1 MASFLNILAAD
12 WLEVIASLS
21 GFICVYLTIKR
32 NIWCWPIGLLQVIL
46 YVVIF
51 YRVKLYSDVLLQS
64 IYIVMQIYGW
74 WFWVQGKRPDG
85 EMVIIGA
92 RPYLLLAWAAAT
104 VAGAGILGSI
114 MNNWT
119 DAALPWA
126 DAFITVAS
134 LVAQWLLSRRLLIN
148 WLFWIAVDLVAIGT
162 YWAKS
167 LIPTTILYGA
177 FLIMAISGLMIWTR
191 NYREQALARG

>member
-1 MASFLNILAAD
+1 MTSFLHVLAAH
-12 WLEVIASLS
+12 WLELIASLS
-21 GFICVYLTIKR
+21 GFICVYMTIKR
-32 NIWCWPIGLLQVIL
+32 SIWCWPIGLLQVTL

-51 YRVKLYSDVLLQS
+51 YRVKLYSDVLLQT

-74 WFWVQGKRPDG
+74 WFWTQGKRPDG
-85 EMVIIGA
+85 EIVIIGT
-92 RPYLLLAWAAAT
+92 RPSLLLAWATAT
-104 VAGAGILGSI
+104 VAGAWILGFI

-134 LVAQWLLSRRLLIN
+134 LAAQWLLSRRLLIN

-162 YWAKS
+162 YWTKS
-167 LIPTTILYGA
+167 LVPTTILYGA
-177 FLIMAISGLMIWTR
+177 FLIMAISGLMIWSR
-191 NYREQALARG
+191 NYREQGVARG